1 MKISPLHDWG
11 LSPKQAVAFQKQL
24 ADRVDLR
31 SPLTDYRLV
40 AGADVSYDRHAG
52 RMYGA
57 VVVLRAEDLAVVE
70 QGLVS
75 QSIRFPYIP
84 GLLSFREAPVV
95 LAAFEKLRREPDV
108 VLLDGQGYAHPRR
121 FGLAC
126 HVGLWLG
133 IPTLGCAKSLLLGT
147 HGRLGARA
155 GSVAPLKDQ
164 GEVIGMAVRTRAST
178 RPVYVSAGHKIDL
191 PSAVQVVLAT
201 CRGYRLPE
209 PTRQAHHLVNQARQS
224 GCSEPA

>member
-1 MKISPLHDWG
+1 MKILPLHDWN
-11 LSPKQAVAFQKQL
+11 LIPREAVAFQKQL

-52 RMYGA
+52 RMYGG

-70 QGLVS
+70 QHSVS
-75 QSIRFPYIP
+75 QSIRFPYVP

-133 IPTLGCAKSLLLGT
+133 IPTLGCAKSLLIGT
-147 HGRLGARA
+147 HGRLGTRA
-155 GSVAPLKDQ
+155 GSMAPLKDQ

-178 RPVYVSAGHKIDL
+178 RPVYVSAGHRIDL
-191 PSAVQVVLAT
+191 PSAVRVVLET
-201 CRGYRLPE
+201 CRGYRIPE
-209 PTRQAHHLVNQARQS
+209 PTRQAHHLVNKARHC
-224 GCSEPA
+224 GCSDSA